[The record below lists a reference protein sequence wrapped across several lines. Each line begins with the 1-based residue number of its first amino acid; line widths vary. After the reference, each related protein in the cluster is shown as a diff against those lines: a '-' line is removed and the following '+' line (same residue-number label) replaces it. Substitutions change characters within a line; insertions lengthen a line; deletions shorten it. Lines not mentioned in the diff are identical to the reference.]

1 MSNLKQKAASGM
13 IWTALQKYSMMFIS
27 FIADIILARLLT
39 PYDYG
44 CVGMLSI
51 FLVLSETF
59 VDAGFGTALIQ
70 KKQTTDADYSTVFFW
85 NLGISSLLYVVLF
98 FSAPFIADFFNIQ
111 LLCPIL
117 RVQGLI
123 LFIQSFKIIQ
133 VSQLK
138 KNLNFKPWSIAIVAS
153 HIIALCVA
161 ILMAY
166 NDFGVWS
173 LVVRHLLAA
182 FLVALIL
189 WMYVRWWPRLVFSW
203 QSFKEL
209 FGFGFYIFLSHLV
222 TRAST
227 SIQGLM
233 IGKFYNAAALGY
245 YSKAEGTEG
254 MASKSISNVLDQV
267 TYPLY
272 AEVQD
277 DLAAMRN
284 MVKRLTMTISYVMFP
299 MLFLLILVAKPLF
312 ILLYTEKWLPCV
324 PFFQVLCLAGLGQCL
339 QSVNF
344 QTISAIGKSKVTFV
358 WTFVKRG
365 VTIGLMVG
373 GLALWGMKGLLIGV
387 VINNWFAYM
396 VNVGLVSKYIGY
408 KWWRQL
414 LDLTP
419 VLICSIL
426 IAVVSWFMVDMLHLS
441 LYIDGIVK
449 VCVFCLLYMG
459 WSMLFKPEAY
469 VYTKGI
475 AEMVVGKYIKRR
487 QKR

>member
-1 MSNLKQKAASGM
+1 MANLRQKAASGM
-13 IWTALQKYSMMFIS
+13 IWTAIQKYSMMVIS

-44 CVGMLSI
+44 CIGLLAI
-51 FLVLSETF
+51 FLTVAETLI
-59 VDAGFGTALIQ
+59 DGGFGTALIQ
-70 KKQTTDADYSTVFFW
+70 RKKPTQEDYSTIFFW
-85 NLGISSLLYVVLF
+85 NLGMSVLLYLILYI
-98 FSAPFIADFFNIQ
+98 SGPFIARFYNIP
-111 LLCPIL
+111 LLSSIL
-117 RVQGLI
+117 KVQGLI
-123 LFIQSFKIIQ
+123 LFIYAFNIIQLNLLKKKLQFKIL
-133 VSQLK
+133 S
-138 KNLNFKPWSIAIVAS
+138 IVAVIS
-153 HIIALCVA
+153 NVIALV
-161 ILMAY
+161 ITISMAY
-166 NDFGVWS
+166 SGMGVWS
-173 LVVRHLLAA
+173 LVARHLVAS
-182 FLVALIL
+182 FLTSIIL
-189 WMYVRWWPRLVFSW
+189 WFYVKWRPVLVFSW
-203 QSFKEL
+203 KSFKEL
-209 FGFGFYIFLSHLV
+209 FGFGFYIFLAHLV
-222 TRAST
+222 TNIST
-227 SIQGLM
+227 RIQGLL
-233 IGKFYNAAALGY
+233 IGKVYNPTTMGY
-245 YSKAEGTEG
+245 YSKAEGTESL
-254 MASKSISNVLDQV
+254 ASRSISQIMTQV

-277 DLAAMRN
+277 NLLAMQN
-284 MVKRLTMTISYVMFP
+284 MVKRLTMTISYIMFP
-299 MLFLLILVAKPLF
+299 LLFLIILVAKPLF
-312 ILLYTEKWLPCV
+312 ILLYTERWLPCV
-324 PFFQVLCLAGLGQCL
+324 PYFQVLCLAGLGQCL

-344 QTISAIGKSKVTFV
+344 QTISATGRSKVTFV

-365 VTIGLMVG
+365 FTIGLMVG